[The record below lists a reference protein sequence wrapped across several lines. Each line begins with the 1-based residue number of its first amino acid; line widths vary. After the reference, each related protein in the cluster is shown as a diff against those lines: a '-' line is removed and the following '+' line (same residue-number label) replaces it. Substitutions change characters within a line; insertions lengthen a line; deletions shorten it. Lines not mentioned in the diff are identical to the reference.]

1 MGLIFVRWSSDMHVA
16 QWCTLGGVHSN
27 LVGPTQA
34 PRYRLGL
41 PCACSAMSLA
51 HTLLVQ
57 HRGEPARRHRCIHTQ
72 MHACA
77 TMLCIRKG

>member
-16 QWCTLGGVHSN
+16 HWCTLGGVHST